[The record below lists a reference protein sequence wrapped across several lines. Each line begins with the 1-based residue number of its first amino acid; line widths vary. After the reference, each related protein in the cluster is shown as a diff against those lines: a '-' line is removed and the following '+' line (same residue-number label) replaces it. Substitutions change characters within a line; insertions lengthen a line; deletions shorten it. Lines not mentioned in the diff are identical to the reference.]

1 MYKRIGLSGLAV
13 LSLMAGAAAQAADV
27 QPGFYAGVGIGN
39 GTIEVDE
46 VDFDE
51 SDTAFKIFGG
61 YSFNEN
67 FAVELTYLDGGA
79 PEMTVSGIGGTGSV
93 EAEVTGLNVAALGRI
108 PLASTFAIFGKIGLT
123 SYDVEATG
131 RINNQVIIQGSD
143 SSEEITYGIGGAFS
157 FGPSFEMRA
166 EYEMADINDGDYSL
180 LSVSGLFRF

>member
-1 MYKRIGLSGLAV
+1 MYKRIGLTGLAV
-13 LSLMAGAAAQAADV
+13 LSLMAGAAAQADT
-27 QPGFYAGVGIGN
+27 QPGFYAGVGIGS

-61 YSFNEN
+61 YQFNEN

-79 PEMTVSGIGGTGSV
+79 PEMTVSGPGVTGSV
-93 EAEVTGLNVAALGRI
+93 EAEVTGLNAAVLGRI

-131 RINNQVIIQGSD
+131 RVNNQVIVSGSD
-143 SSEEITYGIGGAFS
+143 SSEEITYGVGGAFS

>member
-1 MYKRIGLSGLAV
+1 MYKRIGLTGLAV
-13 LSLMAGAAAQAADV
+13 LSLMAGAAAQADT
-27 QPGFYAGVGIGN
+27 QPGFYAGVGIGS

-61 YSFNEN
+61 YQFNEN

-79 PEMTVSGIGGTGSV
+79 PEMTVSGPGVTGSV
-93 EAEVTGLNVAALGRI
+93 EAEV
-108 PLASTFAIFGKIGLT
+108 
-123 SYDVEATG
+123 EATG
-131 RINNQVIIQGSD
+131 RVNNQVIVSGSD
-143 SSEEITYGIGGAFS
+143 SSEEITYGVGGAFS